1 MAPGDSAPG
10 ATETPTL
17 TVEALVTAL
26 QGLRGS
32 SQVPPGDRY
41 RLQPPNFRGEGD
53 VEQFIRE
60 FEDVATIAE

>member
-10 ATETPTL
+10 APETPTP

-26 QGLRGS
+26 QKLRGLG
-32 SQVPPGDRY
+32 QAPPGDRY
-41 RLQPPNFRGEGD
+41 RLQLLNFGGEGN
-53 VEQFIRE
+53 VEYFIQQ